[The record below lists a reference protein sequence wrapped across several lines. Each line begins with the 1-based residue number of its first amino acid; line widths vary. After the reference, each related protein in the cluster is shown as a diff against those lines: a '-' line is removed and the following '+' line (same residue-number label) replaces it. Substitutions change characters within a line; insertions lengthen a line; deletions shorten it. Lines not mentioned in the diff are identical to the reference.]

1 MKMVSIE
8 QELKGNSYPGRGI
21 ILGKTRTVRRQSP
34 RTLSWDAVKT
44 AGTVFLWRMAKE
56 YALRRSTRPR

>member
-21 ILGKTRTVRRQSP
+21 ILGKTPDGKKQP
-34 RTLSWDAVKT
+34 RHTLSWDAVKT
-44 AGTVFLWRMAKE
+44 AETVFL
-56 YALRRSTRPR
+56 